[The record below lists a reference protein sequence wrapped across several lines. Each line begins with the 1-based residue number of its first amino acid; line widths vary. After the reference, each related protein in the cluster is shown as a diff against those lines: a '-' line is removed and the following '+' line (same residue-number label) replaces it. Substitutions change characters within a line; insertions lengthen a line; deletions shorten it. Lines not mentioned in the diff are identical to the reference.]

1 MVSVEEEM
9 VSVALSGVVDV
20 PAILEEKEEIVGME
34 EGGDIT
40 VENKE
45 RPDVEYEDGDS
56 KTIGLVVEA
65 TEAGVEGSEDGRC
78 EDFLDV
84 LNRVRADEYVT
95 ELELTPTLQFTS

>member
-56 KTIGLVVEA
+56 KTIGLVVGA

-84 LNRVRADEYVT
+84 LNRVRVDEYVT